1 MAIDSNLPDGVRT
14 SDLPG
19 NRPED
24 AAEEQYQDWL
34 EAKEGNGKRR
44 ISNLI
49 ELYCIDGIF
58 EPGSRFQK
66 FCAAW
71 MLALSDF
78 EASMPTG
85 LADFDAYCR
94 KIYEEGE

>member
-1 MAIDSNLPDGVRT
+1 MPDSNLPDGVRT
-14 SDLPG
+14 RNLPG

-44 ISNLI
+44 IDNLI
-49 ELYCIDGIF
+49 EIYCLDNVL
-58 EPGSRFQK
+58 ETGSRFRK
-66 FCAAW
+66 FCVAW
-71 MLALSDF
+71 MQALSDY
-78 EASMPTG
+78 EESMPTG

-94 KIYEEGE
+94 KTYEDGE

>member
-14 SDLPG
+14 CDLPG

-24 AAEEQYQDWL
+24 AAGEQYQDWL

-44 ISNLI
+44 INNLI
-49 ELYCIDGIF
+49 EIYCLDNM
-58 EPGSRFQK
+58 FQK
-66 FCAAW
+66 GSNFRKFCVAW
-71 MLALSDF
+71 MQALSDC
-78 EASMPTG
+78 EESMPTG